1 MGKYILKRL
10 GQTII
15 VLVLVTLFVCVLM
28 HLLPGDPVTIYLGDT
43 ATEESRAY
51 YTELFGLD
59 KPVYIQYLKWIGGL
73 FKGEMGKSIVYSKDV
88 SELIFPKLGTTLSVV
103 VPAII
108 FSTII
113 GLILGTIAAMHR
125 GGKLDSMI
133 TSCANVGIAMPAF
146 WIGMVLVFFLAMK
159 LKWLPVQGYKS
170 PFEDFG
176 GYLRRLVMPLIVLSL
191 GQIASMTRQ
200 ARSSVLEVMSSDFV
214 RTAKSK
220 GLKQRTVTYKHI
232 LRNALIPIV
241 TMLGG
246 SIGAMIGGTVVIE
259 SLFVIP
265 GMGSLLLTA
274 ITNQDYLVVQNGVLI
289 IAAFVLICNLI
300 VDLLYG
306 VIDPRIRVNE

>member
-15 VLVLVTLFVCVLM
+15 VLVLVTLFVCILM

-59 KPVYIQYLKWIGGL
+59 KPVYIQYLKWISGL

-88 SELIFPKLGTTLSVV
+88 SELIFTKLGTTLSVV

-125 GGKLDSMI
+125 GGKLDSII

-159 LKWLPVQGYKS
+159 LKWLPVQGYIS
-170 PFEDFG
+170 PFEDFV
-176 GYLRRLVMPLIVLSL
+176 GYLKRLIMPLIVLSL

-274 ITNQDYLVVQNGVLI
+274 IINQDYLVVQNGVLI

>member
-15 VLVLVTLFVCVLM
+15 VLILITLFVSILM
-28 HLLPGDPVTIYLGDT
+28 HLLPGDPVTIFLGDT
-43 ATEESRAY
+43 ATEESKAY

-59 KPVYIQYLKWIGGL
+59 QPVYIQYLKWLGGL
-73 FKGEMGKSIVYSKDV
+73 FHGEMGRSIVYSRDV
-88 SELIFPKLGTTLSVV
+88 SELIWPKLGTTLSVV
-103 VPAII
+103 VPSII
-108 FSTII
+108 FSTAV
-113 GLILGTIAAMHR
+113 GLILGTAAATHR
-125 GGKLDSMI
+125 GKKLDGII

-146 WIGMVLVFFLAMK
+146 WIGMVLVFLLAMK
-159 LKWLPVQGYKS
+159 LKVLPVQGYTS

-176 GYLRRLVMPLIVLSL
+176 EYLQRLIMPMIVLSL
-191 GQIASMTRQ
+191 GHIASMTRQ
-200 ARSSVLEVMSSDFV
+200 ARSAVLEVMSSDFV
-214 RTAKSK
+214 RTARSK

-246 SIGAMIGGTVVIE
+246 SIGSMIGGTVVIE

-274 ITNQDYLVVQNGVLI
+274 ITNQDYLIVQNGVLI
-289 IAAFVLICNLI
+289 IAIFVLSCNLI